1 MAGMA
6 DMKNRKKDVLR
17 KVFGYDSFRTGQEE
31 IVDNFWDA
39 MSVE

>member
-17 KVFGYDSFRTGQEE
+17 KVFGYDSFRRKLWITY
-31 IVDNFWDA
+31 FWDA